1 MFSLFRVILAR
12 VSSQGARAL
21 LSVLFCA
28 LNLNILL
35 ARTQAAIAKSS
46 LHKNRKDLV
55 VCDGNMSNRNN
66 LASLHARRLSCE
78 HD

>member
-1 MFSLFRVILAR
+1 MFCLLRVILAR
-12 VSSQGARAL
+12 VSSQGARAR

-35 ARTQAAIAKSS
+35 ARTRAVIAKSG
-46 LHKNRKDLV
+46 LNKNRKDLV
-55 VCDGNMSNRNN
+55 VCDGNMSSRNN